1 MNNIIIFTI
10 IILLFILFYYYFFFL
25 HKEKKIY
32 DKFNNYKSQIVRLT
46 KTAYNNNTIII
57 DDNISLHYSYSKLL
71 STIYPV
77 KVLKGSGTF
86 DTIKEINNN
95 NISFGLAQEDMVI
108 NSVLG
113 IKTYSKRYNNIK
125 FIKGIYEEQ
134 INLITNTKYNIDSW
148 NDLKGKTVCFGRK
161 NSSSLYNGL
170 ELCKIINI
178 KKNDLKIIY
187 GNITDKNIRKLIIDD
202 TIQAIFII
210 GENPN
215 TYIKEL
221 FRIKL
226 LNMIGTK
233 GIPNELIKLKF
244 PLWRKS
250 KINIKNYNIPSFNY
264 YLDTWGIRIILIT
277 NSNQNN
283 NIIYSLIK
291 TIFENNMYI
300 RDNINNDDQKQV
312 LQNFSVEDS
321 FENRNIIPLH
331 NGVKL
336 YYKHIGLISNDK
348 NPNCS
353 FFVGTGNCNLEILD
367 PFYHSAKF

>member
-1 MNNIIIFTI
+1 MNKIKLFIIFL
-10 IILLFILFYYYFFFL
+10 LLFIFFNNYFFN
-25 HKEKKIY
+25 KKKVY
-32 DKFNNYKSQIVRLT
+32 DKFNNYKSQIVKLT
-46 KTAYNNNTIII
+46 NIANNNNTIITG
-57 DDNISLHYSYSKLL
+57 DYLSLNYSYGKLL

-77 KVLKGSGTF
+77 KVIKGHGTF
-86 DTIKEINNN
+86 NNIEKINNN
-95 NISFGLAQEDMVI
+95 EILIGLAQEDMVI
-108 NSVLG
+108 NSILG
-113 IKTYSKRYNNIK
+113 IKPYSKKYNIK

-134 INLITNTKYNIDSW
+134 INLIINTKYNINSW
-148 NDLKGKTVCFGRK
+148 KDLKGKTVCFGDK
-161 NSSSLYNGL
+161 DSTSLYNGL
-170 ELCKIINI
+170 KLCEIINI

-187 GNITDKNIRKLIIDD
+187 GKITDKKIRKLIIDD
-202 TIQAIFII
+202 TIHAIFII

-215 TYIKEL
+215 SYIKEL

-244 PLWRKS
+244 PFWRES

-264 YLDTWGIRIILIT
+264 NIDTWGIRTILIT

-283 NIIYSLIK
+283 NIIYNLIK

-300 RDNINNDDQKQV
+300 RDNIRNDDQKQV
-312 LQNFSVEDS
+312 LQNFLVEDS
-321 FENRNIIPLH
+321 FENRNIISLH
-331 NGVKL
+331 DGVKL
-336 YYKHIGLISNDK
+336 YYKNIGLISNNK

-367 PFYHSAKF
+367 PFYHSSKFSNT